1 MTATDSPQG
10 HALSDI
16 FGTKEVLQLA
26 LQKLSS
32 QLLVFSLVVV
42 VLLVAGWKWIGPE
55 GLPLILAVLFVFLVG
70 TVGYLFA
77 ETKRKVESGDPAT
90 MSAHLNR
97 RIDQITNEEAP
108 FAVKLWTVPAV
119 RRAAAA
125 SAGTSSVNTATADA
139 RDIAVTATPPAASS
153 APAAY
158 RIGDA
163 IKVGFSADRDCYLTL
178 LNIGTSGKL
187 TVLFPNAT
195 QPDNFIAA
203 DSVHEIPGPDD
214 GFEYRLQGP
223 PGREGLKAVATLDKV
238 DLGAAHFTPEGDL
251 FRTVSAAEG
260 ARDIAVIQ
268 TRVTELKHENWTEA
282 RTAFTVAP

>member
-1 MTATDSPQG
+1 MAATDSPQG
-10 HALSDI
+10 NALSDI
-16 FGTKEVLQLA
+16 FGTKELFQLA
-26 LQKLSS
+26 MQKLSS

-55 GLPLILAVLFVFLVG
+55 GLPLILAVLFVFLVA

-77 ETKRKVESGDPAT
+77 EAKRKVASGDPAT
-90 MSAHLNR
+90 MSTHLNR
-97 RIDQITNEEAP
+97 RVDQITNKGAP
-108 FAVKLWTVPAV
+108 FTVKLWTIPAAKK
-119 RRAAAA
+119 AAAA
-125 SAGTSSVNTATADA
+125 NAPGGATDA
-139 RDIAVTATPPAASS
+139 RDIAVAATAPPASA
-153 APAAY
+153 APASY
-158 RIGDA
+158 RIGEA

-187 TVLFPNAT
+187 TVLFPNAM

-203 DSVHEIPGPDD
+203 DSVHEIPGPDA

-251 FRTVSAAEG
+251 FRTVSAVEG

-268 TRVTELKHENWTEA
+268 TRVTELKQETWTEA
-282 RTAFTVAP
+282 RTVFTVSP